1 MMNFL
6 FLVIA
11 ESLFVKV
18 GIIIFFLIIIVL
30 IYELYYYCFRAVKL
44 EKTFNFFESAT
55 VIMVGMSVV

>member
-1 MMNFL
+1 MNFL

-18 GIIIFFLIIIVL
+18 GIIIFFLIIAL

-55 VIMVGMSVV
+55 VIIVGMSVV